1 MRILTLYG
9 DHDLD
14 LDPDCASW
22 TQIRGHSAVCIQVRV
37 SSKSESGLN
46 PDTDTNSD
54 PDAWRTFSAVIC
66 CLLTVNEHSLTFLT
80 VVNESHDQVVKPVIR
95 YLEAFSCPV
104 NLSPFDF
111 MT

>member
-1 MRILTLYG
+1 MTLTWIQTALAG
-9 DHDLD
+9 LRFEDTVQ
-14 LDPDCASW
+14 CAFRSES
-22 TQIRGHSAVCIQVRV
+22 R
-37 SSKSESGLN
+37 SKSESELN
-46 PDTDTNSD
+46 PDSDTNSD